1 MVLER
6 RTVLGGAAA
15 YLLQP
20 VFAAPARI
28 IDTHVHF
35 YDPARPQGVPWPPK
49 EQKVLYRTVLP
60 REFIELTRPFG
71 VTGAIIVEASPLVED
86 NQWILDLV
94 ANEPFILGLVG
105 NLQPAKP
112 PFAADLDRLRKNR
125 RFLGIRSGAL
135 WGRDPAT
142 EMAKAEFI
150 RDMKRLADAGLQ
162 LDAVGGPAILPRVVQ
177 LSDAVPELRIVI
189 DHLPFDP
196 PPEEGPRKEYQTAL
210 RELGRR
216 PKVFAKVSSVLRRR
230 DGKVSSELGDYKA
243 SLDELWEVFGPDR
256 VIYGSNWPVSD
267 LVAPYGSV
275 FKVVQEYFT
284 AKGAEAAEKYF
295 FRNALA
301 AYRPP
306 AV

>member
-6 RTVLGGAAA
+6 RKVLTGAAA

-20 VFAAPARI
+20 AIAAPARI

-35 YDPARPQGVPWPPK
+35 YDPGRSQGVPWPPK

-60 REFIELTRPFG
+60 REFIELVRPFG
-71 VTGAIIVEASPLVED
+71 VTGAIVVEASPWVED

-94 ANEPFILGLVG
+94 DSEPFILGLVG

-112 PFAADLDRLRKNR
+112 AFAADLDRLHRNK

-135 WGRDPAT
+135 WGRDPAA
-142 EMAKAEFI
+142 EMPKAEFI

-162 LDAVGGPAILPRVVQ
+162 LDTVGGPAILPRVVQ

-196 PPEEGPRKEYQTAL
+196 PSEAGPRNEYQGAL

-216 PKVFAKVSSVLRRR
+216 PKVFAKVSNVLRRR
-230 DGKVSSELGDYKA
+230 HDAVSDDLGGYKA
-243 SLDELWEVFGPDR
+243 ALDELWELFGPDR
-256 VIYGSNWPVSD
+256 VIYGSNWPVSN
-267 LVAPYGSV
+267 LMAPYPAV
-275 FKVVQEYFT
+275 FKVVQEYFS
-284 AKGAEAAEKYF
+284 AKGSEAAEKYF
-295 FRNALA
+295 FRNAQT

-306 AV
+306 SP